1 MSIDQQTGTG
11 NELVDFWNEILVPKF
26 IEFKHVLV
34 GGLSHH
40 SEKVF
45 ATLEVGEA
53 VRRHDE
59 VVAALKEALSAY
71 RTPEGVVME
80 SSSWKITARDPG

>member
-59 VVAALKEALSAY
+59 LVDVKKQALKGY
-71 RTPEGVVME
+71 QTPEGVVMG
-80 SSSWKITARDPG
+80 SSSWKITARNPG